1 MTTNKTLDSL
11 RLDGKWALVCGAS
24 KGIGAAAARA
34 LAELGADVT
43 LVART
48 EESLKESFQSLP
60 ATGTQRHGYFTADFD
75 DPAGLK
81 AAVEAW
87 LKRTPKVHILVNNT
101 GGPPGGPIQSAK
113 PEEFLAAFNRHLIGG
128 QTLVQA
134 LLPAMRA
141 AGYGRIINVISTS
154 VKEPIKGL
162 GVSNTVRGAV
172 ASWAK
177 TLAGE
182 LGKDG
187 ITVNNVLPG
196 FTRTGRI
203 ESLFQA
209 RAEKENRSVGEIEAE
224 ARALIPLGRI
234 ADPEEVAAAIAFLA
248 SPAASYITGVS
259 LPVDGGRIQSL

>member
-1 MTTNKTLDSL
+1 
-11 RLDGKWALVCGAS
+11 
-24 KGIGAAAARA
+24 
-34 LAELGADVT
+34 VT

-48 EESLKESFQSLP
+48 EESLKETFQQLS
-60 ATGTQRHGYFTADFD
+60 ASGTQRHGYFTADFD

-81 AAVEAW
+81 TALEAW

-101 GGPPGGPIQSAK
+101 GGPPGGPANTAR

-128 QTLVQA
+128 QTVVQA
-134 LLPAMRA
+134 VLPAMRG

-196 FTRTGRI
+196 FTRTGRMQG
-203 ESLFQA
+203 LFQA
-209 RAEKENRSVGEIEAE
+209 RAEKENRSVAEIEAE
-224 ARALIPLGRI
+224 ARGLIPLGRI
-234 ADPEEVAAAIAFLA
+234 AEPEEIAAAIAFLA